1 MSSTPHPP
9 TDPKATST
17 NGDPAFRAADSVV
30 VPQIRDLIPQKI
42 RAYHGATTDE
52 HPRYRS
58 WEHCYGYFRRRT
70 PQAIAAERDHAAL
83 QLAFYLASWGMY
95 RGTSFLL
102 QRAYTVHLG
111 VVEKLTEP
119 PFAVLW
125 EQEFGGGANDTELL
139 PIVLKAADA
148 VRKAYKPFAPATDSR
163 QPSDTLVTKVLL
175 GTLGCL
181 PACDRYFIAGFKS
194 AGLSF
199 SSLNAK
205 SLDPILQF
213 CHDNLAALRI
223 EQARI
228 EKVGGIRYPLM
239 KLVDMYF
246 WQTGF
251 ERSTRDLEA
260 QTKSS

>member
-1 MSSTPHPP
+1 MTKQMLGMEDKRNSR
-9 TDPKATST
+9 TDPFKT
-17 NGDPAFRAADSVV
+17 GELV
-30 VPQIRDLIPQKI
+30 PQKI
-42 RAYHGATTDE
+42 RAYHGATTGE
-52 HPRYRS
+52 HHRYRS
-58 WEHCYGYFRRRT
+58 WEHCYGYFRTRT
-70 PQAIAAERDHAAL
+70 PQTIAAGRDHAAL

-95 RGTSFLL
+95 RGSSFLL

-111 VVEKLTEP
+111 VIEKLTEP

-125 EQEFGGGANDTELL
+125 EQEFGAGANDTELL

-148 VRKAYKPFAPATDSR
+148 VRKAYKPFAPTSDSR

-175 GTLGCL
+175 GTLGCI

-194 AGLSF
+194 AGFSF

-205 SLDPILQF
+205 SAERILQF
-213 CHDNLAALRI
+213 CHENLAALRV

-228 EKVGGIRYPLM
+228 ENVGGIRYPLM

-246 WQTGF
+246 WQLGY
-251 ERSTRDLEA
+251 EQGNPEA
-260 QTKSS
+260 DP